1 MRLNLTQTAIKKL
14 PVVDADVYNS
24 ECDGLVFRTRASGK
38 HAWRVN
44 LGRGKWLTLGG
55 AEVPPAKA
63 RDLARAARVEKAS
76 GGDPIAEKKR
86 KSASSLADFLTNQY
100 EPWAVAHLR
109 TGEQTCERVRK
120 SFADLL
126 SKPMGEIAPFAIER
140 WRAKRHRDGIAANT
154 TNRDLDS
161 LRAVLTKA
169 VAWGALPSSPMGAV
183 KRAKLDNIGRL
194 RYLSQSEEKAL
205 RAALDAREQQ
215 RRKGRASFNAW
226 RTARG
231 YPSIPDFPGLYTD
244 HMQPIV
250 LLALN
255 TGLRRGELLG
265 LTWADVDP
273 TGAQIIVRGSEAKSG
288 RTRHLPLNREALAVL
303 QTWRPDD
310 AKADGFVFAG
320 SNGEQMQS
328 LKTAWGKIAKAAKLD
343 GFTFH
348 DLRHTFASK
357 LVQAGVDL
365 NTVRELLGHADIKMT
380 LRYAHLAPEH
390 KAAAVAK
397 LAIA

>member
-14 PVVDADVYNS
+14 PAVDADVYDT

-55 AEVPPAKA
+55 GEVPPARA
-63 RDLARAARVEKAS
+63 RDLARAARVDKAS

-86 KSASSLADFLTNQY
+86 KGASSLADFMTNQY

-120 SFADLL
+120 SFPDLL
-126 SKPMGEIAPFAIER
+126 SKPMGEIASFTIER
-140 WRAKRHRDGIAANT
+140 WRAKRHRDGITAST
-154 TNRDLDS
+154 TNRDLDT

-169 VAWGALPSSPMGAV
+169 VAWGALSASPMGAV
-183 KRAKLDNIGRL
+183 KRAKLDTIGRL
-194 RYLSQSEEKAL
+194 RFLSQSEEKAL
-205 RAALDAREQQ
+205 RAALEAREQH

-226 RTARG
+226 RAERG
-231 YPSIPDFPGLYTD
+231 YPAIPDFPGVYTD

-265 LTWADVDP
+265 LTWGDVDRV
-273 TGAQIIVRGSEAKSG
+273 GAQLVVRGTEAKSG
-288 RTRHLPLNREALAVL
+288 RTRYLPLNSEALAVL
-303 QTWRPDD
+303 AAWRPAD
-310 AKADGFVFAG
+310 AKADAFVFAG
-320 SNGEQMQS
+320 IEGEQMQS
-328 LKTAWGKIAKAAKLD
+328 LKTAWGKISKAAKLE

-390 KAAAVAK
+390 KAAAVAR
-397 LAIA
+397 LIS

>member
-14 PVVDADVYNS
+14 PVVDADVYDT

-63 RDLARAARVEKAS
+63 RDLARAARVDRAS

-100 EPWAVAHLR
+100 EPWATTHLR
-109 TGEQTCERVRK
+109 TGAQTCERVRT
-120 SFADLL
+120 SFPDLL
-126 SKPMGEIAPFAIER
+126 GKPMGEIASFAIER
-140 WRAKRHRDGIAANT
+140 WRTKRHRDGITAST
-154 TNRDLDS
+154 TNRDLDC
-161 LRAVLTKA
+161 LRAALTKA
-169 VAWGALPSSPMGAV
+169 VAWGALPSSPMAAV
-183 KRAKLDNIGRL
+183 KRAKLDTIGRL
-194 RYLSQSEEKAL
+194 RYLSPDEEKRL
-205 RAALDAREQQ
+205 RVALDAREQ
-215 RRKGRASFNAW
+215 RRREGRASFNAW
-226 RTARG
+226 RAARG
-231 YPSIPDFPGLYTD
+231 YPTIPDYPGVYAD
-244 HMQPIV
+244 HMQPVV

-265 LTWADVDP
+265 LTWGDVDAV
-273 TGAQIIVRGSEAKSG
+273 GARLVVRGTEAKSG
-288 RTRHLPLNREALAVL
+288 RTRYLPLNTEALGVL
-303 QTWRPDD
+303 QSWRPADV
-310 AKADGFVFAG
+310 KADAFVFAG
-320 SNGEQMQS
+320 SEGEQMQS
-328 LKTAWGKIAKAAKLD
+328 LKTAWGKIAKAAKLE

-397 LAIA
+397 LVNA